1 MKNSVKY
8 NGKLNVIGEKIK
20 QYRELNNLSQAQLSN
35 RLQLLGIYI
44 PKNSIQKIENGKR
57 TIHEY
62 ELAGLSKILKVST
75 DKLLEEFLKDGD
87 IK

>member
-20 QYRELNNLSQAQLSN
+20 QYREANNFSQAQLSDK
-35 RLQLLGIYI
+35 LQLLGIYI

-57 TIHEY
+57 TIHEF
-62 ELAGLSKILKVST
+62 ELAGLSKVLKVST
-75 DKLLEEFLKDGD
+75 DKLLEDFLNELE
-87 IK
+87 